1 MAFEFFS
8 TASQGSLIGLDLMV
22 AAADVRRFMR
32 SHATMF
38 V

>member
-1 MAFEFFS
+1 MALEFLL

-22 AAADVRRFMR
+22 EAANFRRFLR
-32 SHATMF
+32 SYAAMF

>member
-1 MAFEFFS
+1 MALEFFL
-8 TASQGSLIGLDLMV
+8 TASQGGLIGLDLMI
-22 AAADVRRFMR
+22 AAADFRRFLR